1 MLCGTYRPG
10 QTDSHAGLYHVTQI
24 ANEESERKRNN
35 NSWPRLFARHLDT
48 ASRIQQCRHVIDGD
62 NRVKFA
68 ICKFSASRDC
78 RGDIGCELIALV
90 QFR

>member
-1 MLCGTYRPG
+1 MRDIPTWTNG
-10 QTDSHAGLYHVTQI
+10 QSHAGLYHVTQI
-24 ANEESERKRNN
+24 ANEESERKS
-35 NSWPRLFARHLDT
+35 NSLPRLFARHLDA
-48 ASRIQQCRHVIDGD
+48 ASRIQQCRHAIDGD

-68 ICKFSASRDC
+68 ICKFSASRDWDC

>member
-1 MLCGTYRPG
+1 MLCGTCRPG
-10 QTDSHAGLYHVTQI
+10 QTDSHAGLYHVSQI
-24 ANEESERKRNN
+24 ANEESESS
-35 NSWPRLFARHLDT
+35 SWPRLFARHLDT
-48 ASRIQQCRHVIDGD
+48 ASRIQQCHHVIDGD